1 MLLGK
6 DQWNTTEVL
15 ICRALIDS
23 YICHDKFASVNNVL
37 KEYHEIKEEVK
48 NLETSVG
55 YTI

>member
-6 DQWNTTEVL
+6 NQWNTTEVL
-15 ICRALIDS
+15 ICSALIDS
-23 YICHDKFASVNNVL
+23 YICHDKVPSVNNVL
-37 KEYHEIKEEVK
+37 KEYHELKEEVK

>member
-15 ICRALIDS
+15 ICRALTDS